1 MMRYIATVAVASST
15 ASGVLET
22 WIPVSFYQLDLY
34 LAAERDVPRAVA
46 AAMLIWSYP
55 APLWQMNLT
64 EAGSAAMS
72 SASNTP
78 IVSALPLCL

>member
-22 WIPVSFYQLDLY
+22 WIPVSCCQLDLY

-46 AAMLIWSYP
+46 AAM
-55 APLWQMNLT
+55 
-64 EAGSAAMS
+64 
-72 SASNTP
+72 
-78 IVSALPLCL
+78 

>member
-46 AAMLIWSYP
+46 AAM
-55 APLWQMNLT
+55 
-64 EAGSAAMS
+64 
-72 SASNTP
+72 
-78 IVSALPLCL
+78 